1 MKQLLFLFAFIAMG
15 ATAMAQDAT
24 DKHLNSNELEFN
36 IDFHHTWG
44 LVEREMVIRIRMIY
58 MVIPLV
64 FPCCIVSHP
73 D

>member
-1 MKQLLFLFAFIAMG
+1 MKRLLIFLAFIAMG

-44 LVEREMVIRIRMIY
+44 LVEKG
-58 MVIPLV
+58 
-64 FPCCIVSHP
+64 
-73 D
+73 DG